1 MNEDHHHDDEFSEE
15 EMRSL
20 YVIKDLDGFCR
31 STRKLIADDLQGDY
45 PKILSDEEL
54 DQFITIKQVEN
65 LVRENQVITENHDD
79 NIYMNMIAYE
89 KLCDIMINHM
99 YGSALSKLAADGY
112 LETAWDD
119 NLNDMVFWASDKT
132 KKYFDEN

>member
-1 MNEDHHHDDEFSEE
+1 MNEDYHDDEPTEE
-15 EMRSL
+15 EMNTI
-20 YVIKDLDGFCR
+20 YMIKDLDGFCR
-31 STRKLIADDLQGDY
+31 STRKLIADDLQGDFSEV
-45 PKILSDEEL
+45 LSDKEL

-65 LVRENQVITENHDD
+65 LVRENQVVTQNDDD
-79 NIYMNMIAYE
+79 NIYMNMITYE
-89 KLCDIMINHM
+89 KLCNSMINHI

-132 KKYFDEN
+132 KKRFGKN